1 MGSVVQ
7 FPDRTKFDVNT
18 APLTSADI
26 LYIAGLDGQMMPV
39 KSSEKA
45 TWWGT
50 VGIWYPK
57 KEDKSDIMHC
67 RLSAAFLE
75 HQHAQMFTSDIATA
89 SHQTVEDGMPDAMVE
104 DLQKA
109 MVDSFLLDFSDLEK
123 DEDDPA

>member
-45 TWWGT
+45 VWWGT

-57 KEDKSDIMHC
+57 KADKSDIMHC
-67 RLSAAFLE
+67 RLSAAFLD

-89 SHQTVEDGMPDAMVE
+89 SHQAVEDGMPDALVE

-109 MVDSFLLDFSDLEK
+109 MVDSFLLDFTDLEK

>member
-26 LYIAGLDGQMMPV
+26 LYVAGLDGQMMPV
-39 KSSEKA
+39 KSNEKA
-45 TWWGT
+45 IWWGT
-50 VGIWYPK
+50 IGIWYPR

-67 RLSAAFLE
+67 RLSAAFLD

-89 SHQTVEDGMPDAMVE
+89 SHQRVEDGMPDALVE